1 MFLLLRPPEFANKKT
16 DEIRIERP
24 KNTPTC
30 SFAAQAAAAAI
41 MLSLNNTNQP
51 REEASMHHL
60 MRGDKASVLR
70 VDFGVSVCSMVLDH
84 LVHKMGFLTTNDAKL
99 DLKTMGTNKPAVA
112 KCQLV
117 AKKALADAT
126 DMEEKKVAIQED
138 ENDVESTTEDD
149 DILEEAKEKATRVIR
164 SNTLQIM

>member
-1 MFLLLRPPEFANKKT
+1 
-16 DEIRIERP
+16 
-24 KNTPTC
+24 
-30 SFAAQAAAAAI
+30 
-41 MLSLNNTNQP
+41 
-51 REEASMHHL
+51 
-60 MRGDKASVLR
+60 VLR